1 MGLSKALH
9 MIKKN
14 SFVINF
20 ESKERKLKALAEGTL
35 ILTNTLSF
43 LKNGPQGLNLT
54 MLIILKSLFE
64 LSFLNC
70 FVPFGMMGVLSKMIV
85 NQENPFS

>member
-20 ESKERKLKALAEGTL
+20 ESKESKLKALAEGTL

-70 FVPFGMMGVLSKMIV
+70 FVPFGMLRVLSKMIV